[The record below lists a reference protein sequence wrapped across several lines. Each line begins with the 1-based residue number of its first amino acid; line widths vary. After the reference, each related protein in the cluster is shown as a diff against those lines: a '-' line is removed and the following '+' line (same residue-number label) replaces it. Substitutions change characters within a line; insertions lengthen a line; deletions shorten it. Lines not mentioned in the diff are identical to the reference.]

1 MIGWL
6 RGQVAEPWR
15 AGHRCGL
22 LLICGGIGYE
32 VQLTLRQWAR
42 LPATGGDLTL
52 HIHHSVR
59 EDGWT
64 LFGFGD
70 RQERDLFRDLVA
82 VSGVGPQMALALL
95 GAMEVDELVR
105 AIAAADLRRL
115 SQAPG
120 VGKRTAER
128 LCLELRQKL
137 PQRFSPLVSELAPD
151 GLGRSPG
158 DPPLEESARLEGSAK
173 AEEIHSTLLA
183 MGYDQREIHAALR
196 AVASQ
201 GLDSAADAERW
212 LGDCLRW
219 LSRSVA

>member
-15 AGHRCGL
+15 SGHRCGL

-42 LPATGGDLTL
+42 LPAAGGDLTL
-52 HIHHSVR
+52 HTHHSVR

-105 AIAAADLRRL
+105 AIASADLRRL

-128 LCLELRQKL
+128 LAVELRGKVQERY
-137 PQRFSPLVSELAPD
+137 PQLLTDEPSLDDAGAKDSEANI
-151 GLGRSPG
+151 LGQAHRSEVELTLG
-158 DPPLEESARLEGSAK
+158 ALGYEPLE
-173 AEEIHSTLLA
+173 I
-183 MGYDQREIHAALR
+183 QRAWR
-196 AVASQ
+196 AVAREGRG
-201 GLDSAADAERW
+201 GLESSDDW
-212 LGDCLRW
+212 LRECLRW
-219 LSRSVA
+219 LSRAIA

>member
-120 VGKRTAER
+120 RSNCAAKFRPGFPSCWRQTRAWGPIGRTTTRGKPWPRAA
-128 LCLELRQKL
+128 
-137 PQRFSPLVSELAPD
+137 AP
-151 GLGRSPG
+151 
-158 DPPLEESARLEGSAK
+158 
-173 AEEIHSTLLA
+173 
-183 MGYDQREIHAALR
+183 
-196 AVASQ
+196 
-201 GLDSAADAERW
+201 RW
-212 LGDCLRW
+212 N
-219 LSRSVA
+219 